1 LNPPHTIFVNARFLA
16 EPVTGL
22 QRFGREILREF
33 DAMLEEGE
41 IDRHSYAF
49 VLLSPVPP
57 RDPPPLPGMELR
69 VRGPLRSHLWEQLVL
84 PRLARGFLLNLKNT
98 APIRHPDMAMVIH
111 DLQVF
116 ARPETHAPLFGRL
129 YRFLLPRAARRARAL
144 LAPSRN
150 TAREIE
156 RWLGI
161 PAETIAL
168 TSEGH
173 EHVLRMEADAGILS
187 RLGLSRGG
195 YLLAV
200 GSHNPNKNFAAVLR
214 ALKRAGRTDFP
225 LVIAGGVDARVFAS
239 SPDDLPSGAV
249 LTGRVRDGELRA
261 LYENARAFLFPSFY
275 EGFGL
280 PPLEAM
286 ALGCPVISSN
296 TTSLP
301 EVGGDAVL
309 FFDPGSDEELARV
322 ITRLL
327 DDPALCRDLSARGR
341 AQAAKFTWRAAARRI
356 WQRVQPLVGG

>member
-1 LNPPHTIFVNARFLA
+1 LSPPRTIFVNARFLA

-22 QRFGREILREF
+22 QRFGREILRAF
-33 DAMLEEGE
+33 DAMLAEGE

-57 RDPPPLPGMELR
+57 RDPPPLPRMELR

-98 APIRHPDMAMVIH
+98 APIRHPNMALMVA

-116 ARPETHAPLFGRL
+116 ARPQTYSPLFGKL
-129 YRFLLPRAARRARAL
+129 YRWVVPRAARRARAVL
-144 LAPSRN
+144 GLTRN
-150 TAREIE
+150 TARDVEH
-156 RWLGI
+156 WLGI
-161 PAETIAL
+161 PADQVTITL
-168 TSEGH
+168 GGH
-173 EHVLRMEADAGILS
+173 EHILRVPADGSILE
-187 RLGLSRGG
+187 RHGLARKG

-200 GSHNPNKNFAAVLR
+200 SSHNPNKNFAAILR
-214 ALKRAGRTDFP
+214 ALKLAGRTDYP
-225 LVIAGGVDARVFAS
+225 LVIVGGSDPRVFAS
-239 SPDDLPSGAV
+239 SPADLPSGAV
-249 LTGRVRDGELRA
+249 LTGRVGDGELRA
-261 LYENARAFLFPSFY
+261 LYENAKAFLFPSFH
-275 EGFGL
+275 EGLGL

-309 FFDPGSDEELARV
+309 YFDPASDEELARA

-327 DDPALCRDLSARGR
+327 DDPDLCRDLTARGLE
-341 AQAAKFTWRAAARRI
+341 QAAGFTWRDSARRI
-356 WQRVQPLVGG
+356 WQRIQPLVG